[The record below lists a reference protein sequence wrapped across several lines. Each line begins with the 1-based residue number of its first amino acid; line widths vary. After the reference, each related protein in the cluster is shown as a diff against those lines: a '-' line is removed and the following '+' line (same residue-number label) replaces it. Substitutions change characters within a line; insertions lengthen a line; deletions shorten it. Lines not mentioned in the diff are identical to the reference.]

1 MGRCRAPPGRMARGS
16 CRVTRP
22 STAGR
27 RGVERRHSPLTPVVP
42 AGAHMNRVRPFGGR
56 NFIAALSCSA
66 RPGATQS
73 CFAGVPAQYVPVL
86 GVRTFGSHP
95 ARPFIA
101 SRPAPLESPGF
112 AVPGEP
118 ARRGRW
124 SAGPSSCSASPLAG
138 RSRLVF
144 SPLTHWTFLC
154 FRLTSRM
161 GGGSYRWRVWGRDGI
176 VIRRVTAIIA

>member
-1 MGRCRAPPGRMARGS
+1 MARGA
-16 CRVTRP
+16 CRGTRP

-95 ARPFIA
+95 APPFL
-101 SRPAPLESPGF
+101 PLPPPPPPTPGVAPPG
-112 AVPGEP
+112 
-118 ARRGRW
+118 
-124 SAGPSSCSASPLAG
+124 GPP
-138 RSRLVF
+138 
-144 SPLTHWTFLC
+144 
-154 FRLTSRM
+154 
-161 GGGSYRWRVWGRDGI
+161 
-176 VIRRVTAIIA
+176 

>member
-1 MGRCRAPPGRMARGS
+1 MARGS

-73 CFAGVPAQYVPVL
+73 CFAGVPAQYVPVF

-95 ARPFIA
+95 APPRSNVRGSPPLATPLGAEDGPLDLLLVPPRPWPGVRGSY
-101 SRPAPLESPGF
+101 SRRSPT
-112 AVPGEP
+112 
-118 ARRGRW
+118 
-124 SAGPSSCSASPLAG
+124 GPFSVSASPPAWG
-138 RSRLVF
+138 EGVI
-144 SPLTHWTFLC
+144 
-154 FRLTSRM
+154 
-161 GGGSYRWRVWGRDGI
+161 GGGCGGE
-176 VIRRVTAIIA
+176 TG